1 MMLNKILFILISTL
15 LVGTGCNLSTDSSA
29 NDSSSSSNNLS
40 FSISSQNVKSI
51 SHSQKP
57 PENKLL
63 CLMDNSKS
71 ISTYYDQNL
80 EELKI
85 NGYSTFTLESINEIE
100 TSETRPHEFTRIYKN
115 KQGYIATLMSQSF
128 IRRLEITNKRNQTK
142 SYSFDSGLECNTLP
156 NSKYSTYIVSVDKAF
171 IYKQPYLESKTS
183 SYFIAGDEIK
193 VLSTEKNWI
202 QTSYLKGSK
211 KGWLR
216 LNDLK
221 ALKNLDLTDDKI
233 QDRPEEIRAD
243 NPISSNRGKYIITKN
258 GIGNIPLGQNFDPNG
273 FEKLESQL
281 EGVDNCFLTTSK
293 KYPKYQHS
301 LYFQFV
307 DNIFVGASISSMGDN
322 KIPFE
327 SYNGIKIG
335 DTTETVL
342 KLHDKPPDEIFNNIH
357 SDEPIFIYWT
367 DSSEK
372 IGLRYDIL
380 SEKVVSI
387 GIHYSPYIR
396 YFEGCG

>member
-1 MMLNKILFILISTL
+1 MILNKILIILISTL
-15 LVGTGCNLSTDSSA
+15 LVGTGCNLSTDSPV
-29 NDSSSSSNNLS
+29 NDNSSSSNSLS
-40 FSISSQNVKSI
+40 LSISNQDVRPI
-51 SHSQKP
+51 SHSQKL
-57 PENKLL
+57 PEHKLL

-80 EELKI
+80 EKLKI
-85 NGYSTFTLESINEIE
+85 NGYSIFTLESIDEIE

-115 KQGYIATLMSQSF
+115 EQGYIATLMSQSF

-142 SYSFDSGLECNTLP
+142 SYSFDAGLECNTLP
-156 NSKYSTYIVSVDKAF
+156 SSKYSTYIVSVDKAF
-171 IYKQPYLESKTS
+171 IYKQPYLENKTS

-193 VLSTEKNWI
+193 VLSTERDWI

-216 LNDLK
+216 LNDLE
-221 ALKNLDLTDDKI
+221 ALKNLDLTDDQI
-233 QDRPEEIRAD
+233 QDRPEEIRSD
-243 NPISSNRGKYIITKN
+243 NPISSNQGKFVITKN
-258 GIGNIPLGQNFDPNG
+258 GIGSISLGQNYDSKG

-281 EGVDNCFLTTSK
+281 EGVDNCFLATSK

-307 DNIFVGASISSMGDN
+307 DNIFVGASISSIGGN
-322 KIPFE
+322 KTSFE

-342 KLHDKPPDEIFNNIH
+342 KLYGKQPDEIFNNIH

-372 IGLRYDIL
+372 IGMRYDIL
-380 SEKVVSI
+380 SEKVVSM
-387 GIHYSPYIR
+387 GINYSPHIR